1 MCARKKMEGI
11 ILKTQDFKETHKIVT
26 IFSKRIGKFSAIA
39 RGAKK
44 NQRVECCCYAAIH
57 LW

>member
-1 MCARKKMEGI
+1 MEGI

-44 NQRVECCCYAAIH
+44 TKE
-57 LW
+57 